1 MVWKVM
7 NRVSTLFISL
17 FLLFALPVNA
27 MAVDETVK
35 DDKEIVVQVDN
46 KEVAESVDS
55 LNKTIGEVSGKLD
68 KLNDV
73 NSKLTEIDSGIGT
86 VDGKL
91 DTLLM
96 QGAEPEIKAV
106 ERVSGTNLNLTA
118 YGNVS
123 PTNQFAEY
131 AKNIIPKMGWNDDYV
146 YIQDSS
152 SSYVLVYGNLDYHS
166 SGVFE
171 GSDCT
176 YTRWYY
182 SGTGSGYLCQSG
194 LANIRISVGDYV
206 VLSTMG
212 NYPLLDNGFTLFR
225 QECCYYVTAAVI
237 LFCLR
242 SCFAYVTRNAK

>member
-1 MVWKVM
+1 M
-7 NRVSTLFISL
+7 NIVSTLFISL
-17 FLLFALPVNA
+17 FLLFSVPVNA
-27 MAVDETVK
+27 LAVDETVQ

-46 KEVAESVDS
+46 KEVAESVES

-73 NSKLTEIDSGIGT
+73 NTQLTEIDSGIST

-91 DTLLM
+91 DTLLI

-106 ERVSGTNLNLTA
+106 ERVSGVNLNFTA
-118 YGNVS
+118 YCNVS
-123 PTNQFAEY
+123 PTNQYSEY
-131 AKNIIPKMGWNDDYV
+131 ARNVIPKMGWNDDYV
-146 YIQDSS
+146 FLQDSS
-152 SSYVLVYGNLDYHS
+152 SSYVLVYGDIDYYS

-171 GSDCT
+171 GTDCT

-182 SGTGSGYLCQSG
+182 SGTGTGYIQQSG
-194 LANIRISVGDYV
+194 MANIRISVNDYV
-206 VLSTMG
+206 VLSTLG
-212 NYPLLDNGFTLFR
+212 DYPLLDNGFTLFR